1 MSEERAHTY
10 LYEVDMNILG
20 LSDEAKKPLLRS
32 GVETVG
38 DVIDVMI
45 RLQAPVGACDGFPRG
60 LSQHIPEIE
69 QKLKEH
75 GYEKFYRA

>member
-20 LSDEAKKPLLRS
+20 LSDEAKNPLLRS

-45 RLQAPVGACDGFPRG
+45 RLQAPVVAFPRG

-75 GYEKFYRA
+75 GYDKFYRA